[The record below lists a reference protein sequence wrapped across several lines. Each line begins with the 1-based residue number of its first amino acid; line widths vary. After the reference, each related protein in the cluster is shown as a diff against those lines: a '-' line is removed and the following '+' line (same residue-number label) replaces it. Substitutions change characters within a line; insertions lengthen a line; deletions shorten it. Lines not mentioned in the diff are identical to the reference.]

1 VHQSFTYLDRSE
13 QVFRLGLA
21 VIGTLVSAIVLSFIS
36 GYPVWHVWN
45 IVISFLVIHTLNW
58 IFNGNWWACILF
70 TLPNLKNPGDEATCQ
85 YLNTMA
91 KRVRKSSSI
100 SGILIFGSASRHAW
114 HNRSDID
121 LRLIHRPGLKNA
133 LAANFI
139 TMGERFLAFLA
150 RQPIDMYLGDDVEF
164 LKKMRKDE
172 QPLFLIK
179 RDKSLDLAYPNI
191 KESRLKT
198 LKSSAKLT

>member
-1 VHQSFTYLDRSE
+1 M
-13 QVFRLGLA
+13 GIA
-21 VIGTLVSAIVLSFIS
+21 IIGTLVLAIVLSFVS
-36 GYPVWHVWN
+36 GHPAWYVRN
-45 IVISFLVIHTLNW
+45 LVISFIVIHTLNW
-58 IFNGNWWACILF
+58 VFNGNWWACVLF
-70 TLPNLKNPGDEATCQ
+70 ALPNLKNPGDESTCQ

-91 KRVRKSSSI
+91 KRVRKNSSV

-114 HNRSDID
+114 HDRSDID
-121 LRLIHRPGLKNA
+121 LRLIRQPGLKNA

-139 TMGERFLAFLA
+139 TMRERFLAFLA
-150 RQPIDMYLGDDVEF
+150 GQPIDMYLGDDVEF
-164 LKKMRKDE
+164 FKKMRKDE

-179 RDKSLDLAYPNI
+179 RDKSLDMAYPNI